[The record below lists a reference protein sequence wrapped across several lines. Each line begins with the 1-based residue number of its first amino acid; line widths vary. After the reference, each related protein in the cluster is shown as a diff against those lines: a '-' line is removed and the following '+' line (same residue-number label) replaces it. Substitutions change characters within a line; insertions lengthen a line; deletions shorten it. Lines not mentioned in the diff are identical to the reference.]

1 MAFFVWDFQIHEAE
15 EVEKKMSMAGIFMMF
30 GYLTV
35 DSFTSNFQDGRSIK
49 LLVLASGSY

>member
-1 MAFFVWDFQIHEAE
+1 MWDFQIHEAE

-35 DSFTSNFQDGRSIK
+35 DSFTSNFQDGRSIM
-49 LLVLASGSY
+49 LLLASGSY